1 MIPFILQY
9 WNDKTLEMERRLVVA
24 GKEGMMGGE
33 CVWLLNGNIMHPCDG
48 NGLYFDYVIV
58 DI

>member
-1 MIPFILQY
+1 
-9 WNDKTLEMERRLVVA
+9 MERRLVVA